1 MFRGFVYAVTSEYAY
16 GKGQLKLGLTI
27 HPVHRMRQYDTG
39 DAPDIGLEK
48 FFGGLYLTNATDRKM
63 LRKIEAALHKQFE
76 AFRRPKKNGRK
87 SEWFSVTYEQVAEFL
102 STCPYIIKRIPDD
115 EISAI
120 QTKAD
125 QLPTKEECIAEKEDA
140 LEEKD
145 WSEEQQ
151 KRLEE
156 PTQESIQEHI
166 QESIQENIQESIQEN
181 IQESIQENI
190 QESITPPLTLY
201 VKFLQIFLRG
211 RQPRRVQ
218 AELWTLFATIC
229 NTPEDIC
236 YKGIIQW
243 PTGVGKTIAILMLI
257 VIAKDRCE
265 RRGVIYRGLFV
276 SPKNDIIDTISIDFN
291 KLSEFGITVYDGAH
305 GKLSSLTIPTNCHI
319 MVSACQAALIND
331 KGMRRLPNM
340 SHVHYDEVHRITGE
354 LYFKLLKEMLIK
366 WNTEF
371 LTGTSATPKTCSK
384 SQHDKLAELF
394 GEPYTILH
402 KCDVE
407 EAVKEEWIAVPR
419 YVVSIT
425 PKNNDR
431 AVELDAFLVS
441 INKTIA
447 QKKEA
452 GHWRGGKV
460 IAFSPDSVE
469 DVRYLANHAT
479 EQIPGA
485 LIYSAIDGQRT
496 DEAFI
501 KAPADGTVRIL
512 FACQRFREGSDVKGL
527 DMTCALVGNTTAVYI
542 LLQMCGRALR
552 LDYEGKEGW
561 CLIVRPSDQGTTE
574 EDVLASIILDI
585 IEFLGDS
592 NKKREVK
599 EIEPLIKTFL
609 GEVSVSGSSLSL
621 EETIKRVQAA
631 YVRREFTKRT
641 PREKYSLV
649 REVNQSLGIHSRSE
663 YFERSSEHSKFVE
676 NPKLYFEGLWV
687 SWYHFLGVDTS
698 SFPQTKS
705 EWVRVC
711 KDMGFTTWDLYKQK
725 NITSLPMNPGEM
737 YEDYTNW
744 HKEFDVEEDIV
755 W

>member
-1 MFRGFVYAVTSEYAY
+1 METLY
-16 GKGQLKLGLTI
+16 
-27 HPVHRMRQYDTG
+27 
-39 DAPDIGLEK
+39 EK
-48 FFGGLYLTNATDRKM
+48 F
-63 LRKIEAALHKQFE
+63 LRVFLPGKLP
-76 AFRRPKKNGRK
+76 RR
-87 SEWFSVTYEQVAEFL
+87 
-102 STCPYIIKRIPDD
+102 
-115 EISAI
+115 I
-120 QTKAD
+120 QT
-125 QLPTKEECIAEKEDA
+125 
-140 LEEKD
+140 
-145 WSEEQQ
+145 
-151 KRLEE
+151 
-156 PTQESIQEHI
+156 
-166 QESIQENIQESIQEN
+166 
-181 IQESIQENI
+181 
-190 QESITPPLTLY
+190 
-201 VKFLQIFLRG
+201 
-211 RQPRRVQ
+211 
-218 AELWTLFATIC
+218 ELWNLFQEIC
-229 NTPEDIC
+229 RNPEHLSYRAIV
-236 YKGIIQW
+236 QW
-243 PTGVGKTIAILMLI
+243 PTGVGKTIATLMLI
-257 VIAKDRCE
+257 VIAAERCKA
-265 RRGVIYRGLFV
+265 RGEIYRGLFV
-276 SPKNDIIDTISIDFN
+276 SPKNDIIDTISKDFN

-319 MVSACQAALIND
+319 VISACQAALIND

-340 SHVHYDEVHRITGE
+340 THVHYDEVHRITGD

-407 EAVKEEWIAVPR
+407 DAVKEGWIAKPR

-425 PKNNDR
+425 PKNDDR

-441 INKTIA
+441 IKKTIA
-447 QKKEA
+447 QKKES
-452 GHWRGGKV
+452 GQWKGGKV

-469 DVRYLANHAT
+469 DVRYLANNAI
-479 EQIPGA
+479 EIIPGA

-501 KAPADGTVRIL
+501 KAPADGNIRIL

-561 CLIVRPSDQGTTE
+561 CLIVRPSDEGTTE

-592 NKKREVK
+592 KKKRKVN

-631 YVRREFTKRT
+631 YVRREFTRRT

-649 REVNQSLGIHSRSE
+649 REVNQSLGICSKSE
-663 YFERSSEHSKFVE
+663 YFERSCEHSKFVE
-676 NPKLYFEGLWV
+676 DPNSYFEGWWV

-698 SFPQTKS
+698 NFPQTKS
-705 EWVRVC
+705 EWVSLC
-711 KDMGFTTWDLYKQK
+711 KEMGLTSWDLYKQK
-725 NITSLPMNPGEM
+725 NTEILPMNPGEM

-744 HKEFDVEEDIV
+744 HKEFNIEDEIV